1 MRKSYQM
8 STWTNLLHN
17 VIKIVKKKIK
27 QKHDK
32 IKIIVSFSV
41 HLVYD
46 IIWYKLGLKGLKC
59 QHRDTIY

>member
-1 MRKSYQM
+1 MNEFITQCDKDC
-8 STWTNLLHN
+8 
-17 VIKIVKKKIK
+17 KKKIK

>member
-1 MRKSYQM
+1 MNEFITQCDKDC
-8 STWTNLLHN
+8 
-17 VIKIVKKKIK
+17 KKKIK

-46 IIWYKLGLKGLKC
+46 II
-59 QHRDTIY
+59 

>member
-1 MRKSYQM
+1 MNEFITQCDKDC
-8 STWTNLLHN
+8 
-17 VIKIVKKKIK
+17 KKKKIK

-46 IIWYKLGLKGLKC
+46 II
-59 QHRDTIY
+59 